1 MNKDCEEYHITS
13 LSIICA
19 RPATSCRP
27 HPTNSPTEHTYNTT
41 QQSVNASV
49 SAQHC
54 IHASSQSTITQQ
66 LAAKQSSKRS
76 KLNNKYKNNN
86 RRQKTAAQ
94 ADSVRV
100 VSGAEEPQRK
110 IGATTKWWAVRQ
122 TQVAEVQV

>member
-1 MNKDCEEYHITS
+1 M
-13 LSIICA
+13 
-19 RPATSCRP
+19 
-27 HPTNSPTEHTYNTT
+27 
-41 QQSVNASV
+41 NASV

-86 RRQKTAAQ
+86 RRQKTAAR